1 MDCVTK
7 VGIIPAVQRCYTDI
21 DWNSVVYKTQY
32 CCEWSVV
39 DNNLSY
45 YGQFPHFR
53 NIIKALEEEKMTNTK
68 KVRRQASR
76 DRDKIS
82 APN

>member
-1 MDCVTK
+1 VSLK
-7 VGIIPAVQRCYTDI
+7 SVLSRQSKGAIQILIGIALCIRRNIAVDGP
-21 DWNSVVYKTQY
+21 WLKKK
-32 CCEWSVV
+32 
-39 DNNLSY
+39 LSY